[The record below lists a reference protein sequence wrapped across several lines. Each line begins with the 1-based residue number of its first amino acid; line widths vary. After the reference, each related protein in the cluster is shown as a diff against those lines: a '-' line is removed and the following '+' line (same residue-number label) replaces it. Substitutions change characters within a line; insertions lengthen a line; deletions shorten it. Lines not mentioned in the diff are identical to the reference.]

1 MSPVSEPGSESA
13 LNKGD
18 LVQSLARG
26 LAVIRA
32 FTEADT
38 DLTVTDV
45 ARLAGVTRAA
55 ARRFLLTLTD
65 LGYVRTDGRVF
76 ALRPTV
82 LELGNSY
89 LASMGLAEVARPHM
103 RGLIAETGDSSALC
117 VLEGDDIYYV
127 ALVRVPARQVMSI
140 NVSVGTR
147 LPAYP
152 TSMGRVLLAGQS
164 DAWLERYLD
173 RAVVRPVTSYTVESS
188 SELKVVLDRVRA
200 DDYAIVDQE
209 LDVGLRSIAVPV
221 RAENGTVF
229 AAVNVSMHTSRRSI
243 DQVRA
248 ELLAPLKRTARMIE
262 EDLIAISRRRDRSF
276 GREPVP
282 PPGLDETP
290 RRTAP

>member
-1 MSPVSEPGSESA
+1 MPPPSEPS

-32 FTEADT
+32 FNEAET

-55 ARRFLLTLTD
+55 ARRFLLTLTE
-65 LGYVRTDGRVF
+65 LGYVRTDGRTF

-89 LASMGLAEVARPHM
+89 LTSMGLAEVARPHM
-103 RGLIAETGDSSALC
+103 RGLVAATGDSSALC

-127 ALVRVPARQVMSI
+127 ELVRVPARQVMAI

-152 TSMGRVLLAGQS
+152 TSMGRVLLAGQP
-164 DAWLERYLD
+164 DTWLTRYLD
-173 RAVVRPVTSYTVESS
+173 RAVVRPVTAYTVDSS
-188 SELKVVLDRVRA
+188 SELKVILDKVRE
-200 DDYAIVDQE
+200 DDYAVVDQE

-221 RAENGTVF
+221 RTENGTVF
-229 AAVNVSMHTSRRSI
+229 ASVNVSMHTSRRTI
-243 DQVRA
+243 DQMRA
-248 ELLAPLKRTARMIE
+248 EVLDPLRRAAQMIE
-262 EDLIAISRRRDRSF
+262 QDLTAISRRRDRSL
-276 GREPVP
+276 GRDSGP
-282 PPGLDETP
+282 PSG
-290 RRTAP
+290 A

>member
-1 MSPVSEPGSESA
+1 VSLPEEPS

-32 FTEADT
+32 FSEADAE
-38 DLTVTDV
+38 LTVTDV
-45 ARLAGVTRAA
+45 ARLAGITRAA
-55 ARRFLLTLTD
+55 ARRFLLTLAD
-65 LGYVRTDGRVF
+65 LGYVRTDGRTF

-89 LASMGLAEVARPHM
+89 LASMGTAEVARPHM
-103 RGLIAETGDSSALC
+103 RSLVAEVGDSSALC

-127 ALVRVPARQVMSI
+127 VLERVPARQVMAI
-140 NVSVGTR
+140 NVSVGSR

-152 TSMGRVLLAGQS
+152 SSMGRVLLAGQS
-164 DAWLERYLD
+164 DRWLARYLA
-173 RAVVRPVTSYTVESS
+173 RAVVRPLTSYTVESS
-188 SELKVVLDRVRA
+188 AELKVILDQVRE

-229 AAVNVSMHTSRRSI
+229 AALNVSMHTSRRTL

-248 ELLAPLKRTARMIE
+248 ELLEPLKRTARMIE
-262 EDLIAISRRRDRSF
+262 EDLTAISRRRDRSF
-276 GREPVP
+276 GRE
-282 PPGLDETP
+282 G
-290 RRTAP
+290 A

>member
-1 MSPVSEPGSESA
+1 MSPPEQPG

-26 LAVIRA
+26 LAIIRA
-32 FTEADT
+32 FSEADT

-55 ARRFLLTLTD
+55 ARRFLLTLTE
-65 LGYVRTDGRVF
+65 LGYVRTDGRTF

-103 RGLIAETGDSSALC
+103 RSLVAETGDSSALC

-127 ALVRVPARQVMSI
+127 ALERVPTRQVMAI

-147 LPAYP
+147 LPGYP

-164 DAWLERYLD
+164 DAWLARYLD

-188 SELKVVLDRVRA
+188 SELKVVLDQVRA

-209 LDVGLRSIAVPV
+209 LDVGLRSIAVPI
-221 RAENGTVF
+221 RADNGTVF
-229 AAVNVSMHTSRRSI
+229 ASVNVSMHTSRRTV
-243 DQVRA
+243 DQIRA
-248 ELLAPLKRTARMIE
+248 EVLGPLRRTAQMIE
-262 EDLIAISRRRDRSF
+262 LDLIAISRRRDRSF
-276 GREPVP
+276 GRDA
-282 PPGLDETP
+282 G
-290 RRTAP
+290 A

>member
-1 MSPVSEPGSESA
+1 MSPPSEPS

-32 FTEADT
+32 FNEAEA

-55 ARRFLLTLTD
+55 ARRFLLTLTE
-65 LGYVRTDGRVF
+65 LGYVRTDGRTF

-89 LASMGLAEVARPHM
+89 LTSMGLAEVARPHM
-103 RGLIAETGDSSALC
+103 RGLVAETGDNSALC

-127 ALVRVPARQVMSI
+127 ELVRVPARQVMAI

-164 DAWLERYLD
+164 DAWLARYLN
-173 RAVVRPVTSYTVESS
+173 RAVVRPVTSYTVESTA
-188 SELKVVLDRVRA
+188 ELKVVLDKVRD
-200 DDYAIVDQE
+200 DDYAVVDQE
-209 LDVGLRSIAVPV
+209 LDVGLRSIAVPI

-229 AAVNVSMHTSRRSI
+229 ASVNVSMHTSRRTV
-243 DQVRA
+243 DQMQA
-248 ELLAPLKRTARMIE
+248 EVLEPLRRTARMIE
-262 EDLIAISRRRDRSF
+262 QDLTAIRRRRDRSL
-276 GREPVP
+276 GREIALPQ
-282 PPGLDETP
+282 GLDETTP
-290 RRTAP
+290 HRAP

>member
-1 MSPVSEPGSESA
+1 MPPPPESSPSSPGESAGEPG

-26 LAVIRA
+26 LSVIRV
-32 FTEADT
+32 FSEADH

-55 ARRFLLTLTD
+55 ARRFLLTLTE
-65 LGYVRTDGRVF
+65 LGYVRTDGRTF

-103 RGLIAETGDSSALC
+103 RSLIAETGDSSALC

-127 ALVRVPARQVMSI
+127 ALVRVPARQVMAI

-152 TSMGRVLLAGQS
+152 TSRGRVLLAGQS
-164 DAWLERYLD
+164 DAWLARYLD
-173 RAVVRPVTSYTVESS
+173 RAVVRPVTAFTVEYS
-188 SELKVVLDRVRA
+188 SELKVVLDRVREEDFA
-200 DDYAIVDQE
+200 VVDQE
-209 LDVGLRSIAVPV
+209 LDVGLRSIAVPI

-248 ELLAPLKRTARMIE
+248 ELLGPLKRTARMIE
-262 EDLIAISRRRDRSF
+262 EDLIAVSRRRDRSF
-276 GREPVP
+276 GREVVP
-282 PPGLDETP
+282 PG
-290 RRTAP
+290 A